1 MLIWILCTFFSYAL
15 TPLSLNLDFIPSL
28 VSIMLMYLIVRSHPI
43 SYTHIRTKIKPENNY
58 LVDPRNFLLFKRT
71 RVYFTSS
78 QSGNKIFFFFF
89 CSHILDQCK
98 CAPYIRCGGWFWRQ
112 IMLFY
117 ICMQLGFKLRS
128 ISRRLRLGEPI
139 LWFSRIFPE
148 MVSQVSK

>member
-78 QSGNKIFFFFF
+78 QSGNKIFFFF
-89 CSHILDQCK
+89 
-98 CAPYIRCGGWFWRQ
+98 
-112 IMLFY
+112 LFTY
-117 ICMQLGFKLRS
+117 LRS
-128 ISRRLRLGEPI
+128 MQMCSLYKMWGLI
-139 LWFSRIFPE
+139 LKANHALLYLHAIRIQIE
-148 MVSQVSK
+148 EYI